1 MLHCVWTR
9 EDENGILCVTGDTS
23 YDGNGREM
31 LPEGGL
37 TTTYAPVPVNF
48 P

>member
-1 MLHCVWTR
+1 MV
-9 EDENGILCVTGDTS
+9 DENGILNTCGSATRDATG
-23 YDGNGREM
+23 RQM

-37 TTTYAPVPVNF
+37 TQPYAPVPVNF